1 MTWGFLIP
9 TYVSITFISINKI
22 GKTQIIKYFLMLE
35 LGICIKL
42 ESCVEHIF
50 YAWLF
55 SHNTA
60 MPVLFKKDKYYIS
73 LNKCNTTIIMDCKR
87 ETKAGKLSKTCN
99 QNQRYEH
106 YIKFTHVTHRLY
118 TIIYYINIRKH
129 QGHHRYK
136 IKNNVIYQQDQED

>member
-1 MTWGFLIP
+1 
-9 TYVSITFISINKI
+9 
-22 GKTQIIKYFLMLE
+22 MLE
-35 LGICIKL
+35 LGICIKP

-87 ETKAGKLSKTCN
+87 ETKTGKLSKSL
-99 QNQRYEH
+99 QS
-106 YIKFTHVTHRLY
+106 KP
-118 TIIYYINIRKH
+118 
-129 QGHHRYK
+129 K
-136 IKNNVIYQQDQED
+136 I